1 MVMGAPR
8 LPYGRVDAGR
18 SSTTHAGA
26 VVGAG
31 TRRTGG
37 VVAAK
42 ARVIGSR
49 TRAGVAAGFRP
60 PVRATVAR
68 PELAAAAAGQ
78 PVPSEATIK
87 ARPLGHPRVGRV
99 APRVLTASVPLVVEG
114 RSLEATPAVQG
125 AA

>member
-1 MVMGAPR
+1 MA
-8 LPYGRVDAGR
+8 
-18 SSTTHAGA
+18 T
-26 VVGAG
+26 
-31 TRRTGG
+31 
-37 VVAAK
+37 K

-49 TRAGVAAGFRP
+49 TRAGVTAGIRP

-68 PELAAAAAGQ
+68 AELAAASAGR

-87 ARPLGHPRVGRV
+87 ARPLGHPGVGRV
-99 APRVLTASVPLVVEG
+99 APRVLTAPVPLVVEG